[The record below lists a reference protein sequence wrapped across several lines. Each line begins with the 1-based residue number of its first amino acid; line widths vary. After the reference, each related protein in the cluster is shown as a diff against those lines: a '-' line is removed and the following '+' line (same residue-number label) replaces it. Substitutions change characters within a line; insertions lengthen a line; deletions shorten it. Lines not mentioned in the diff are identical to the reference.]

1 MIGPPYDFTLV
12 LRGLLEIHTAKKA
25 TKRVEG
31 TKQFERLYTCLFLK
45 GEQQKKPFFL
55 KGQVFRDI
63 CPHCFWAILF
73 FLELADVWSP
83 LAFSQPAENTPTSV
97 LPVWDRVVQEDAGS
111 QWHCWQCHWL
121 RWRDRDPSH
130 IQLSKYFDRWYC
142 VPAEE
147 GLRVGPSALPQ
158 PWKTLL
164 TLLGDHAA
172 DRGAVEED
180 NVPPSLWY
188 NTHYGP

>member
-1 MIGPPYDFTLV
+1 M
-12 LRGLLEIHTAKKA
+12 EIHTAKKPQNMWGGDK
-25 TKRVEG
+25 TIWEIVH
-31 TKQFERLYTCLFLK
+31 LLIP
-45 GEQQKKPFFL
+45 PFFL
-55 KGQVFRDI
+55 KGASILRHL
-63 CPHCFWAILF
+63 PHCFWANPFFF
-73 FLELADVWSP
+73 FLELADAWSP
-83 LAFSQPAENTPTSV
+83 SALSQPAENTTAV
-97 LPVWDRVVQEDAGS
+97 LPVWGRVVQEDAGS

-180 NVPPSLWY
+180 NVPPSPRY

>member
-1 MIGPPYDFTLV
+1 MW
-12 LRGLLEIHTAKKA
+12 RGQNNLGDCTVAYSSRGSSK
-25 TKRVEG
+25 
-31 TKQFERLYTCLFLK
+31 
-45 GEQQKKPFFL
+45 KKPFFL
-55 KGQVFRDI
+55 KGQVFRDV
-63 CPHCFWAILF
+63 CPTIF
-73 FLELADVWSP
+73 ELADVWSP
-83 LAFSQPAENTPTSV
+83 SAFSQPAENTPTSI
-97 LPVWDRVVQEDAGS
+97 LPVWDLVVQEDAGS

-121 RWRDRDPSH
+121 RWRDREPSH

-147 GLRVGPSALPQ
+147 GLCVAVGPSALPQ

-172 DRGAVEED
+172 GRGAVEED
-180 NVPPSLWY
+180 NVPPSPRY